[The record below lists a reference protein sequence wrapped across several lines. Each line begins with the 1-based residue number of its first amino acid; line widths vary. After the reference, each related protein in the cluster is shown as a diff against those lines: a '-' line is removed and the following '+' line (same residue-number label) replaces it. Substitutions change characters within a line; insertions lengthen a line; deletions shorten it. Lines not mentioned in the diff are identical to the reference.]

1 MPIKIGV
8 RSLVEFTLRTG
19 DLGVSSNSQNTALL
33 GAQIHRRLQ
42 KQRDQD
48 YQKEYYLEL
57 PLTLVGHD
65 YLLHGRADG
74 VTLDSAT
81 VPTQATIEEIKTSD
95 TDFDHLSDNTLT
107 LYWAQVKIYAHL
119 LFCKFPTL
127 TQLTLTLTYYQTST
141 DQVTQT
147 DQTIDRFHAQSFCQ
161 RVVTAYIQWL
171 QLKANLKQRRDPT
184 IQALTFPFDH
194 YRPGQRELAVAVY
207 KTIIHQKRLFAEA
220 PTGTG
225 KTISTLFPTIKAI
238 GEGLIQRIFYLTAK
252 QSTRRVA
259 EEALQLMATQGLR
272 LKSITL
278 TAKEQIQFP
287 EEADLLP
294 ENNPFMLG
302 YYDRLKPALV
312 DLITHN
318 DQLTRPVIET
328 YARKHTLDPFE
339 FQLDASLLCDVII
352 GDYNYLFDPQVHLQR
367 FFATKDPT
375 NFFLIDEAHNL
386 VDRSRDMYSAA
397 ISSRPLDH
405 LLDQSSGLPQAS
417 RKLRRRLSDLRA
429 TFDDVSAPLHQAGQ
443 TDTTFLTPP
452 EAFNHEL
459 SRLIETIHDWLT
471 DQPQTPFTQAILDFY
486 FTAISYQRIGEYYD
500 DTYRMRLT
508 LDDGNITL
516 KQLCLDPSAFLAD
529 SLALGHGAVL
539 FSATLSP
546 LSYYQTVLGGGGAS
560 LAYRLE
566 SPFPPE
572 HQAIFITNYIQTT
585 YKQRQANL
593 ANILLAIKTLVNGR
607 PGNYLIFLPSYN
619 YLLTVRQAFEMAYPK
634 IHTISQTTQ
643 MTAEQRQDF
652 LDAFSHPT
660 DQTLVGFALLGGI
673 FSEGIDLKGRQ
684 LIGVGIVS
692 VGLPGISPENDLI
705 RDYFDQQDQ
714 PGFAFAYQLPGL
726 NHVFQAA
733 GRLIRGAQDV
743 GVVLL
748 MDQRF
753 TTSRYTQLY
762 PRHWQHYQRL
772 YCPDQLGPAIRQFWT
787 QEGPDLEN

>member
-1 MPIKIGV
+1 MSIKLGV
-8 RSLVEFTLRTG
+8 RDLVEFTLRTG
-19 DLGVSSNSQNTALL
+19 DLGVTSNSQNTALL

-42 KQRDQD
+42 KQRGTD
-48 YQKEYYLEL
+48 YQKEYYLDL
-57 PLTLVGHD
+57 PLTLAGHD

-74 VTLDSAT
+74 VTLASDEAT
-81 VPTQATIEEIKTSD
+81 TANIEEIKTSD
-95 TDFDHLSDNTLT
+95 TDFDQLSDNTLT
-107 LYWAQVKIYAHL
+107 LYWAQVKLYAHM
-119 LFCKFPTL
+119 LFCKLPTL
-127 TQLTLTLTYYQTST
+127 TSLTLTLTYYQTST

-147 DQTIDRFHAQSFCQ
+147 DQTIDRDTAKTFFHQ
-161 RVVTAYIQWL
+161 VIDEYETWL
-171 QLKANLKQRRDPT
+171 TFRDELRQRRDPT
-184 IQALTFPFDH
+184 VQALDFPFGQ

-207 KTIIHQKRLFAEA
+207 KTVLSRKRLFAEA

-238 GEGLIQRIFYLTAK
+238 GEGVIQRIFYLTAK

-259 EEALQLMATQGLR
+259 EEAITLMATQGLK

-278 TAKEQIQFP
+278 TAKDKIRFP
-287 EEADLLP
+287 EEVDLLP

-302 YYDRLKPALV
+302 YYDRLKPALL
-312 DLITHN
+312 DLIQHN
-318 DQLTRPVIET
+318 DQLTRDVIET

-339 FQLDASLLCDVII
+339 FQLDASLFCDVVI

-367 FFATKDPT
+367 FFATTDPD

-397 ISSRPLDH
+397 ISSRPLDR
-405 LLDQSSGLPQAS
+405 LLDQSEGLSQAS
-417 RKLRRRLSDLRA
+417 AKLRRRLRDLRD
-429 TFDDVSAPLHQAGQ
+429 TFTDVAAPLRQSGQ

-459 SRLIETIHDWLT
+459 GRLIEAIHDWLA

-508 LDDGNITL
+508 LEDDNVTL

-546 LSYYQTVLGGGGAS
+546 LSYYQTVLGGGTDS

-572 HQAIFITNYIQTT
+572 HQQILITNYIQTT

-593 ANILLAIKTLVNGR
+593 ANILLAIKTLVDGR
-607 PGNYLIFLPSYN
+607 TGNYLIFLPSYS
-619 YLLTVRQAFEMAYPK
+619 YLLTVRQAFELAYPK
-634 IHTISQTTQ
+634 VHTISQEAQ
-643 MTAEQRQDF
+643 MTETARQDF
-652 LDAFSHPT
+652 LDAFTTNPER
-660 DQTLVGFALLGGI
+660 TLVGFALLGGI
-673 FSEGIDLKGRQ
+673 FSEGIDLKGQR

-726 NHVFQAA
+726 NNVFQAA

-743 GVVLL
+743 GVILL

-753 TTSRYTQLY
+753 ATSRYTQLY
-762 PRHWQHYQRL
+762 PQHWQHYQRL
-772 YCPDQLGPAIRQFWT
+772 YRPEQLGPAIAHFWT
-787 QEGPDLEN
+787 QEAPQHEN